1 MADSDADH
9 SEILGHL
16 NRKQQRMCAEPE
28 EWVLVAAYVLTFVVG
43 VLGNILVCFA
53 VCRNKEMR
61 TVTNIFMVNLA
72 VADLNVILVLLP
84 SSLLVDV
91 TETWLLGKAMCKISI
106 ALGTTCIAVSILTLC
121 AISLER
127 WYAIC
132 RPLSFHSNI
141 KRARITIAAIWAV
154 SIGVALPELLA
165 STLIPYRPDTVFR
178 TMCYPALWKRRTVA
192 NFQIC
197 LMMFFYFLPLCLI
210 ACLYTHIAVVLW
222 RKRVPGT
229 SEMRSNFRSAQISKR
244 ASTDSDNRVSS
255 RRKAVKM
262 LVVIV
267 VVFAMCFLP
276 NHTLN
281 ILRYL
286 EQLKKVP
293 NLRMFALIAHWCT
306 FFNSCINPIIYNF
319 MSDKFRKEFRVAL
332 SLCRHCSR
340 VRTPQGSM
348 VRYQMTAAYTRNLTV
363 KLSNNETAITKR
375 NSS

>member
-1 MADSDADH
+1 MLRKISKNLVCL
-9 SEILGHL
+9 SRNSSLENILE
-16 NRKQQRMCAEPE
+16 CFIPEPE

-53 VCRNKEMR
+53 VCRNKDMR

-91 TETWLLGKAMCKISI
+91 TETWLLGGAMCKISI
-106 ALGTTCIAVSILTLC
+106 ALGVQ
-121 AISLER
+121 R

-141 KRARITIAAIWAV
+141 QRARITIAAIWAV
-154 SIGVALPELLA
+154 SLCVALPEFLA
-165 STLIPYRPDTVFR
+165 STVIPYRPDTIFR
-178 TMCYPALWKRRTVA
+178 TMCYPALWERKTVA

-197 LMMFFYFLPLCLI
+197 LVIFFYFLPLFII

-229 SEMRSNFRSAQISKR
+229 AEIHLRPVQLSKR
-244 ASTDSDNRVSS
+244 KSTDSDNRVSS

-267 VVFAMCFLP
+267 VVFALCFLP

-286 EQLKKVP
+286 EQLRKVP

-306 FFNSCINPIIYNF
+306 FFNSCINPIIYSF
-319 MSDKFRKEFRVAL
+319 MS
-332 SLCRHCSR
+332 
-340 VRTPQGSM
+340 
-348 VRYQMTAAYTRNLTV
+348 
-363 KLSNNETAITKR
+363 
-375 NSS
+375 

>member
-1 MADSDADH
+1 MDIDLNNTTLHNARNS
-9 SEILGHL
+9 SLIL
-16 NRKQQRMCAEPE
+16 NEPE

-84 SSLLVDV
+84 SSLLVD
-91 TETWLLGKAMCKISI
+91 
-106 ALGTTCIAVSILTLC
+106 TTCISVSILTLC
-121 AISLER
+121 AISIER

-132 RPLSFHSNI
+132 RPLSFHSSI
-141 KRARITIAAIWAV
+141 QRARITIAVIWAV
-154 SIGVALPELLA
+154 SLCVALPEFLA
-165 STLIPYRPDTVFR
+165 STVIPYRPDTLFR
-178 TMCYPALWKRRTVA
+178 TMCYPALWERRTVA

-197 LMMFFYFLPLCLI
+197 LLIFFYFLPLCI
-210 ACLYTHIAVVLW
+210 ITCLYTHIAIVLW
-222 RKRVPGT
+222 RKRVPG
-229 SEMRSNFRSAQISKR
+229 SAEKHLRPVQLSKR
-244 ASTDSDNRVSS
+244 KSTDSDNRVSS

-286 EQLKKVP
+286 EQLRKVP

-319 MSDKFRKEFRVAL
+319 MSAVE
-332 SLCRHCSR
+332 
-340 VRTPQGSM
+340 
-348 VRYQMTAAYTRNLTV
+348 V
-363 KLSNNETAITKR
+363 KVIYHF
-375 NSS
+375 